1 MYECLRL
8 RACVKGEGGGQIWG
22 LVFQVSS
29 KTSSSFCPVPSA
41 SPGRRLLC
49 AAVGGVEWGG
59 GGTMEKKEEDGEEVL
74 KEEHVIND
82 FFFFFFAFLYN
93 FRIFLAPLSP
103 LPCPRNNGC
112 EPLFSFT
119 ASVCGV
125 SPSLPPSAPPLHK

>member
-1 MYECLRL
+1 MRL
-8 RACVKGEGGGQIWG
+8 SGGW
-22 LVFQVSS
+22 S
-29 KTSSSFCPVPSA
+29 
-41 SPGRRLLC
+41 
-49 AAVGGVEWGG
+49 GVGG

-82 FFFFFFAFLYN
+82 FFFFFSFLYN

-103 LPCPRNNGC
+103 LSCPRNNGC

-125 SPSLPPSAPPLHK
+125 SPSLPPSPHPPLHK